1 MKLFCLLPLAGALVL
16 AAPAS
21 RAATRFCDAF
31 KSKTDPAWGD
41 QSGAW
46 TIAKKRYYA
55 TQPSNAPLSYTDLV
69 ADQNFRTE
77 TVSVTVHNVYDGGV
91 WLRSHWNGAANGI
104 LLVVGGAYSN
114 YTGLYWH
121 VVTNGVVGPAQN
133 EVDVPGL
140 QGSTVKLKIVAKGTT
155 YSVFVNGA
163 TTATTALTDTTYS
176 SGSVGLYDNSASPQE
191 SFGPFCVSGK

>member
-16 AAPAS
+16 APPAS

-31 KSKTDPAWGD
+31 KSKTDPAWGN

-55 TQPSNAPLSYTDLV
+55 TQPSNAPLTYTDLV
-69 ADQNFRTE
+69 SYQNFGKAT
-77 TVSVTVHNVYDGGV
+77 VTVTVNDVYDGGV

-140 QGSTVKLKIVAKGTT
+140 KGSTVKLKIVVKGDT
-155 YSVFVNGA
+155 YSVFVNGSK
-163 TTATTALTDTTYS
+163 TAASTLTDATYG
-176 SGSVGLYDNSASPQE
+176 SGSVGLYDNSAAPQE
-191 SFGPFCVSGK
+191 SFGNFCVSGT